1 MACPVLFTITTLPV
15 MDVPAAMMR
24 DGKLI
29 YMMERKDIERREAAE
44 IAFELKKA
52 FEKFCGTTASAGQ

>member
-24 DGKLI
+24 DGSKILA
-29 YMMERKDIERREAAE
+29 DSG
-44 IAFELKKA
+44 AFGFAL
-52 FEKFCGTTASAGQ
+52 ASRFDRAWSWSISLW